1 MQTRPLG
8 RTGIQVSTFTLGT
21 MMFGPYGNPDPDAC
35 VRIVHRA
42 LDHGITTID
51 TADVYGGDGESERI
65 VGKAL
70 RGRRDDVVLATKGNG
85 PMGAGPNERGNSRR
99 WIISAVEGSLR
110 RLGVDHLDLYQLH
123 HSEPGTDI
131 EEPLSAL
138 TDLLRAGKVRAI
150 GHSNLPASDI
160 IEAQW
165 VAQRRGLARFRTEQ
179 LHYSLLDRGVEREI
193 LPVCRRHG
201 LGVLVWSPLSMGLLT
216 GRHRKNGGEPASAG
230 RLHWVPRHLTDER
243 KLDAVEALL
252 PLAGQAGIPLRHL
265 ALAFVTAHPAVASAI
280 IGPRTEEQLA
290 DLLAGADTALGDD
303 LLDRI
308 DTIVP
313 PGTGLGPI
321 DVAYE
326 PPHLAQPHL
335 RRRRGPTA
343 AGTSSGTRS
352 G

>member
-8 RTGIQVSTFTLGT
+8 RTGIQVSAYTLGT
-21 MMFGPYGNPDPDAC
+21 MMFGPYGNPDAHAC

-85 PMGAGPNERGNSRR
+85 PMGPGPNRRGNSRR
-99 WIISAVEGSLR
+99 WIVSAVEGSLR

-123 HSEPGTDI
+123 HPEPGTDI

-150 GHSNLPASDI
+150 GHSNLPASEI
-160 IEAQW
+160 VEAQW
-165 VAQRRGLARFRTEQ
+165 VAERRGLARFRTEQ
-179 LHYSLLDRGVEREI
+179 LHYSILNRGVEREI

-201 LGVLVWSPLSMGLLT
+201 LGVLVWSPLSMGLLS
-216 GRHRKNGGEPASAG
+216 GRYRPETASPG
-230 RLHWVPRHLTDER
+230 RLHWVPKHLTDRR

-252 PLAGQAGIPLRHL
+252 PLADQAGIPLRHL

-280 IGPRTEEQLA
+280 IGPRTEEQLD
-290 DLLAGADTALGDD
+290 DLVAGAGAALDDD

-308 DTIVP
+308 GEIVA
-313 PGTGLGPI
+313 PGTDLGPV

-326 PPHLAQPHL
+326 PPHL
-335 RRRRGPTA
+335 RRARG
-343 AGTSSGTRS
+343 
-352 G
+352 

>member
-42 LDHGITTID
+42 LDQGITTID

-65 VGKAL
+65 LGKAL

-85 PMGAGPNERGNSRR
+85 PMGPGPNRQGNSRR

-110 RLGVDHLDLYQLH
+110 RLGVDHIDLYQLH
-123 HSEPGTDI
+123 HPEPGTDI

-150 GHSNLPASDI
+150 GHSNLPASEI
-160 IEAQW
+160 VEAQW

-179 LHYSLLDRGVEREI
+179 LHYSILNRGAEHEI
-193 LPVCRRHG
+193 LPVCDRYG

-216 GRHRKNGGEPASAG
+216 GRYRKETASAG
-230 RLHWVPRHLTDER
+230 RLHWAPKHLTDPR
-243 KLDAVEALL
+243 KLAAVETLTS
-252 PLAGQAGIPLRHL
+252 LAEQAGTPLRHL

-280 IGPRTEEQLA
+280 IGPRTEEQLD
-290 DLLAGADTALGDD
+290 DLLAGAVDPAGDD

-308 DTIVP
+308 DEIVP
-313 PGTGLGPI
+313 PGTDLGPV
-321 DVAYE
+321 DVAYV
-326 PPHLAQPHL
+326 PPHLRPGTPSA
-335 RRRRGPTA
+335 RRRG
-343 AGTSSGTRS
+343 RS
-352 G
+352 GCR